1 MKKSFI
7 LLNFINMDIREAIAG
22 KSHQPLTHQ
31 LLTDLLKSYKRP
43 NDKILSLKAHGII
56 EPIKKGLYIA
66 GRSIRSERPEN
77 ALLAN
82 HILGPSYLSMESALS
97 HYGLI
102 PEKVFAV
109 TSMTTKSSR
118 KFETSIG
125 VYTYTNLPLP
135 YYAFGLTMVSFSTDQ
150 MAMVAS
156 PEKALCDKIATTA
169 GINLRSLTAARNYV
183 LDNLRMEESDLTKFD
198 TIAMSSWLENTPK
211 RDSIEMLIKMIE
223 KI

>member
-1 MKKSFI
+1 
-7 LLNFINMDIREAIAG
+7 MDIHTALRAL
-22 KSHQPLTHQ
+22 SNQPLTHQ
-31 LLTDLLKSYKRP
+31 LLAGLLKDYKRP
-43 NDKILSLKAHGII
+43 NDKILSLKADGLI

-66 GRSIRSERPEN
+66 GRSLGTERPES

-82 HILGPSYLSMESALS
+82 HILGPSYLSMESALA

-118 KFETSIG
+118 KFQTSIG
-125 VYTYTNLPLP
+125 LYTYTNLPLP
-135 YYAFGLTMVSFSTDQ
+135 FYAFGLATVNLSRDQ
-150 MAMVAS
+150 QAIMAI

-169 GINLRSLTAARNYV
+169 GIILRSQSSARDYV
-183 LDNLRMEESDLTKFD
+183 FGNLRMEEGDLAKFD
-198 TIAMSSWLENTPK
+198 LNAMSSWLENAPK
-211 RDSIEMLIKMIE
+211 RESLEMLIKMIE

>member
-1 MKKSFI
+1 
-7 LLNFINMDIREAIAG
+7 MDIREAIAN

-31 LLTDLLKSYKRP
+31 LLTDLLKNYKRP
-43 NDKILSLKAHGII
+43 NDKILSLKAHGLI

-125 VYTYTNLPLP
+125 LYTYTNLPLP
-135 YYAFGLTMVSFSTDQ
+135 YYAFGLKMVSFSTDQ

-169 GINLRSLTAARNYV
+169 GINLRSLTAARDYV
-183 LDNLRMEESDLTKFD
+183 LGNLRMEESDLTKFD
-198 TIAMSSWLENTPK
+198 TIAMNSWLEDAPK
-211 RDSIEMLIKMIE
+211 RDSIEILIKMIE